1 MILSGISCERICKTE
16 ETILNL
22 DTSLWVREV
31 FLFEILVVMPTEM
44 CYNPENDKKTMENG
58 KWTSV

>member
-1 MILSGISCERICKTE
+1 MILFAMFSGRIC
-16 ETILNL
+16 NL
-22 DTSLWVREV
+22 KNTPGYLPFTGEV